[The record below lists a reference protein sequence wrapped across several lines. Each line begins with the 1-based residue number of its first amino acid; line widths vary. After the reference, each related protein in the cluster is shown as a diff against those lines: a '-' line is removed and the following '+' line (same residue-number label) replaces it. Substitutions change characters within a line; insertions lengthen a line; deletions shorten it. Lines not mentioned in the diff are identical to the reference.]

1 MATDELLVGGSE
13 LIDTFLIE
21 ALRLGSS
28 RTWILVPYV
37 ERAALEGDLLRH
49 SWNRLAAVSSVRIV
63 VRSREAADAVRLSLQ
78 KPERIDLRIEPT
90 LHAKLFVST
99 SAAGCV
105 ALVGSQNLTSA
116 ALHTNIE
123 AGLFVRGTRSPELR
137 RLVANLC
144 ARAELV
150 ARRARPWRS
159 ADR

>member
-1 MATDELLVGGSE
+1 MLVGGSE
-13 LIDTFLIE
+13 LIGAFLIE
-21 ALRLGSS
+21 ALRLGAS

-37 ERAALEGDLLRH
+37 EQAALEGDLLRH
-49 SWNRLAAVSSVRIV
+49 SWNRLAVTSGMRIV
-63 VRSREAADAVRLSLQ
+63 VRSRAAADAVRLSLV
-78 KPERIDLRIEPT
+78 KPDRIDLRIEPT

-99 SAAGCV
+99 SVAGCV

-123 AGLFVRGTRSPELR
+123 AGLLLRGTRSPELR

-144 ARAELV
+144 ARAEFV

-159 ADR
+159 GDR